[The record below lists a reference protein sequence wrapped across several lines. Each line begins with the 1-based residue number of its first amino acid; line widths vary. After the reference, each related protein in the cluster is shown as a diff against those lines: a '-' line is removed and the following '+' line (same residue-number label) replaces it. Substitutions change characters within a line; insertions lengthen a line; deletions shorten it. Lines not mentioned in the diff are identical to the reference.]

1 MKPGTEEDLYKNLL
15 NQQEYFQHCVIL
27 SSRRLVPE
35 LHGAVPAGGGDLA
48 RLVRVPQRLN
58 AHVVVRFPLGQQ
70 LGRLPVPDVAFA
82 VSVPGDQVA
91 HLGGEVQAAGV
102 ARHHVTF
109 ENLLADL
116 LEPVA
121 NLEQE
126 NNDARVC
133 GERKI
138 EDKEKQ

>member
-1 MKPGTEEDLYKNLL
+1 
-15 NQQEYFQHCVIL
+15 
-27 SSRRLVPE
+27 
-35 LHGAVPAGGGDLA
+35 
-48 RLVRVPQRLN
+48 
-58 AHVVVRFPLGQQ
+58 
-70 LGRLPVPDVAFA
+70 
-82 VSVPGDQVA
+82 
-91 HLGGEVQAAGV
+91 
-102 ARHHVTF
+102 VTF